1 MKNKRQ
7 VKILEFI
14 KQYPV
19 QTQEELVTLLQNN
32 GFVATQ
38 ATVSRDI
45 KELKLFKAINKDG
58 LSVYTSNSDVSDNS
72 HEKLIRVLK
81 ASFLSINIAQNIAVI
96 KTLPATAPAV
106 ASAIDNLNANN
117 LIGTIAGDDTIFACF
132 STNEDAHAFY
142 ENILNELR

>member
-14 KQYPV
+14 EQYPI
-19 QTQEELVTLLQNN
+19 QTQDELVSLLQKN
-32 GFVATQ
+32 GFDATQ
-38 ATVSRDI
+38 ATVCRDI
-45 KELKLFKAINKDG
+45 KELKLFKAVNING
-58 LSVYTSNSDVSDNS
+58 LSVYTSSSDISDNS

-81 ASFLSINIAQNIAVI
+81 ASFISINIAQNLAVI

-106 ASAIDNLNANN
+106 ASAIDNLKANN

-132 STNEDAHAFY
+132 STNSDSQSFY
-142 ENILNELR
+142 EYILNELR

>member
-14 KQYPV
+14 EQYPI
-19 QTQEELVTLLQNN
+19 QTQDELVSLLQKN
-32 GFVATQ
+32 GFEATQ
-38 ATVSRDI
+38 ATVCRDI
-45 KELKLFKAINKDG
+45 KELKLFKAVNKNG
-58 LSVYTSNSDVSDNS
+58 LSVYTSSSDISDNS
-72 HEKLIRVLK
+72 YEKLIRVLK
-81 ASFLSINIAQNIAVI
+81 ASFLSINIAQNFAVI

-106 ASAIDNLNANN
+106 ASAIDNLKANN

-132 STNEDAHAFY
+132 STNADSQAFY

>member
-19 QTQEELVTLLQNN
+19 QTQEELVTLLHNN

-81 ASFLSINIAQNIAVI
+81 ASFL
-96 KTLPATAPAV
+96 
-106 ASAIDNLNANN
+106 
-117 LIGTIAGDDTIFACF
+117 
-132 STNEDAHAFY
+132 
-142 ENILNELR
+142 

>member
-14 KQYPV
+14 EQYPI
-19 QTQEELVTLLQNN
+19 QTQDELVSLLQKN
-32 GFVATQ
+32 GFDATQ
-38 ATVSRDI
+38 ATVCRDI
-45 KELKLFKAINKDG
+45 KELKLFKAVNKNG
-58 LSVYTSNSDVSDNS
+58 LSVYTSSSDISDNS

-81 ASFLSINIAQNIAVI
+81 ASFISINIAQNLAVI

-106 ASAIDNLNANN
+106 ASAIDNLKANN

-132 STNEDAHAFY
+132 STNSDSQSFY
-142 ENILNELR
+142 EYILNELR

>member
-1 MKNKRQ
+1 MKYSRHA
-7 VKILEFI
+7 KILELI
-14 KQYPV
+14 EKYHIE
-19 QTQEELVTLLQNN
+19 TQEELAEKLKEHGMDV
-32 GFVATQ
+32 TQ

-72 HEKLIRVLK
+72 HEKLIKVLK

-106 ASAIDNLNANN
+106 ASAIDNLDAKN

-132 STNEDAHAFY
+132 SANEDAQAFY
-142 ENILNELR
+142 ENILDELR